1 MNLPKPPGL
10 LIALTLFYIL
20 YRLYP
25 RAIRCLFIALGLSL
39 YRSNPADYKN
49 TIEFCTTPHNQWEFN
64 KICQGNV
71 SLLGIEVMVY
81 TIAIICAFTE
91 VEGIV
96 SRGRFK
102 EGKVA

>member
-1 MNLPKPPGL
+1 MSLPSPPGL
-10 LIALTLFYIL
+10 LIAPILLYLL
-20 YRLYP
+20 YRLFP
-25 RAIRCLFIALGLSL
+25 RAIRCFFISLGLSF
-39 YRSNPADYKN
+39 YRSSPADYKN
-49 TIEFCTTPHNQWEFN
+49 MGKFCTTSHGHWEFDRT
-64 KICQGNV
+64 CQGNV

-96 SRGRFK
+96 SRERFK